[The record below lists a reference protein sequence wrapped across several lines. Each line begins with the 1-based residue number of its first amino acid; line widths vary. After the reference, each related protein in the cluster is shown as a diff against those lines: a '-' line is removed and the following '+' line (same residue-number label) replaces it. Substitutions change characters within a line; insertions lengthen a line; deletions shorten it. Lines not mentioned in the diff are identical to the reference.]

1 MISETKIGNS
11 FTKGQFVIEAF
22 YDPSEAVAQRWS
34 VKNVFLEILRNSQV
48 FSSEFYEISKNTFF
62 KERFW
67 WLRLILLE

>member
-34 VKNVFLEILRNSQV
+34 VKNVFLEILRNSQ
-48 FSSEFYEISKNTFF
+48 ENTCARVSFLM
-62 KERFW
+62 K
-67 WLRLILLE
+67 LQA